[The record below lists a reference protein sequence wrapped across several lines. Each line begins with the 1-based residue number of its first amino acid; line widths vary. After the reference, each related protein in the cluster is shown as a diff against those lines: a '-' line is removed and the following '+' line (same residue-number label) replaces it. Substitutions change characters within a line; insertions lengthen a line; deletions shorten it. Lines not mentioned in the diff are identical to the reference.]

1 MPQINML
8 RASSKVKQKGGGNF
22 HNFKIPW
29 NCVHL
34 CATVYTDVF
43 VHKHIILLVQPD
55 PPKNTNGSHL
65 LLFVLCQI
73 VEVRKK
79 LTTLWGCYLSSIRH
93 SAYWWVCFL
102 TCYLYCRSFSDNYSF
117 RKRFGYIL
125 SVSLNSVNTAELHW
139 NTHSKSN
146 MRYGIWGFR
155 VKWLFCSLFME
166 VVLILS
172 LLPE

>member
-8 RASSKVKQKGGGNF
+8 RASSKVKQKGEKNF

-29 NCVHL
+29 NCVHV
-34 CATVYTDVF
+34 CAIVCTDVF
-43 VHKHIILLVQPD
+43 VHKHITLLV
-55 PPKNTNGSHL
+55 
-65 LLFVLCQI
+65 CQI
-73 VEVRKK
+73 VGVRQK
-79 LTTLWGCYLSSIRH
+79 LTTLWGVILAASDTLPNDELVSSHAVFTAGAFQI
-93 SAYWWVCFL
+93 STLLGKDLDTF
-102 TCYLYCRSFSDNYSF
+102 
-117 RKRFGYIL
+117 L
-125 SVSLNSVNTAELHW
+125 SVSLNSVNTADLHW

-166 VVLILS
+166 VVLISS